1 MPLTWGFFVERVT
14 GIEPALSAW
23 EQTCHSH
30 PAQSGVSRAHHR
42 GRFTAAYPH
51 CPSSSVRAGTKR
63 ARAQWGMSLSGRPSA
78 LVPIN
83 GCLLVANERE
93 ESLT

>member
-23 EQTCHSH
+23 EQTCHPR
-30 PAQSGVSRAHHR
+30 PAQSGVSGAHHR

-51 CPSSSVRAGTKR
+51 CPRLSER
-63 ARAQWGMSLSGRPSA
+63 ARSGHALSG
-78 LVPIN
+78 
-83 GCLLVANERE
+83 E
-93 ESLT
+93 